1 MREEKLLE
9 TLTQLWGVA
18 GFEKEVRRF
27 IEKEAASYA
36 DEIITDAMG
45 NLIVYKKGTGGA
57 TARKIMFAAH
67 MDEIG
72 FMIKTML

>member
-27 IEKEAASYA
+27 IEKEAAPYA

-45 NLIVYKKGTGGA
+45 PIIVNTTMA
-57 TARKIMFAAH
+57 IS
-67 MDEIG
+67 D
-72 FMIKTML
+72 MILSVRAQAYL